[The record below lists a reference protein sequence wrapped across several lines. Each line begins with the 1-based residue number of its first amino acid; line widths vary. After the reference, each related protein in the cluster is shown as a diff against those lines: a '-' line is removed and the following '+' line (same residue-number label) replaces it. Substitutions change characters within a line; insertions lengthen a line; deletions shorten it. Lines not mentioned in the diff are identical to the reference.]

1 MCGQRR
7 PSAAPKN
14 HNPTSSPTAMNRILT
29 TVAAGAFAAFS
40 VLAQDDRDRNA
51 PVAAVWHTDQTPAQ
65 ISQLANGGWRVTDL
79 EIESTSPW
87 KFTVAAVQ
95 NAGSYQKAWWWAY
108 DLTAAQLTSALTQ
121 YNARI
126 VDIEP
131 FDSNGSTRFAALLT
145 SNTGAEQK
153 AWLWGYDLT
162 SAQVDAAV
170 QQNNGRLVNFK
181 RYTVAGQTRYAI
193 SLIAN
198 TGSDQRTWGYLY
210 GASLATIQANMAA
223 NNNRIYNIERVGA
236 DSYDVILIRNNG
248 IGHWYYVDQSAAAV
262 TELLQQNVGRII
274 DIERRATLL
283 GTRYD
288 CVMLDNANTLERAVR
303 AKFLEAPAA
312 ALGDYGFFL
321 KEVNGPTLAQMR
333 PDTQFEPASTM
344 KTVYHAHAMKAVANG
359 TASLSQT
366 INKPL
371 SCGVPGSNYTLQE
384 LLAQMM
390 EYSDNEATLAISN
403 HFGIPAI
410 QATANALGMGN
421 TSINFTIGCS
431 GPSPESQLTL
441 RDLSNLHEQ
450 VANGYLGA
458 QRENFYSLMAEN
470 LLFPTGGTDSLDA
483 RINAEATL
491 LGIPAAA
498 RNAFK
503 SELRIAYKPG
513 GIGWTTP
520 GPWTFYFAEGGWMSV
535 PFRSAN
541 GLDISK
547 EYTFGVFN
555 YRFTGAENEVAGR
568 DAMADAELELVWDR
582 VKSALAT
589 WVHYTPAALS
599 YFGPSGCAGS
609 NGTPFHNTT
618 GSGEIGEPM
627 SFTVSSIPSPTLALL
642 LLGFQT
648 VSYNGVPLPLDLGIV
663 GAPGCVLRHDAAIT
677 EAIFASGSAARVLM
691 LPNDPGMIGADVYS
705 QFLVAD
711 APANTFGWTISNA
724 RKLTIGGWR

>member
-1 MCGQRR
+1 
-7 PSAAPKN
+7 
-14 HNPTSSPTAMNRILT
+14 MNRILT
-29 TVAAGAFAAFS
+29 TLAASAFAAASLF
-40 VLAQDDRDRNA
+40 AQDDRDRNT
-51 PVAAVWHTDQTPAQ
+51 PVSAIWNTDQTPAQ
-65 ISQLANGGWRVTDL
+65 IGQLANGGWRVTDL
-79 EIESTSPW
+79 EIESTAPW
-87 KFTVAAVQ
+87 NFTVTAVQ
-95 NAGSYQKAWWWAY
+95 NSGSYQKSWWWAY
-108 DLTAAQLTSALTQ
+108 DVTPAQLNAALTQ

-126 VDIEP
+126 VDLEP
-131 FDSNGSTRFAALLT
+131 FDSNGSTRFAAVMV

-153 AWLWGYDLT
+153 TWQWGYDLT

-181 RYTVAGQTRYAI
+181 RYTVGGQTRYAI
-193 SLIAN
+193 SFITN

-223 NNNRIYNIERVGA
+223 NNNRIYNIERIGT
-236 DSYDVILIRNNG
+236 DSYDVVLIRNNG
-248 IGHWYYVDQSAAAV
+248 IAHWYYVDQSASAV
-262 TELLQQNVGRII
+262 TELLQQNIGRLI
-274 DIERRATLL
+274 DIERRTTLL

-288 CVMLDNANTLERAVR
+288 LVMLDNANALERTAR

-312 ALGDYGFFL
+312 SLGDYGFFL

-359 TASLSQT
+359 TASLSQS
-366 INKPL
+366 INKPV
-371 SCGVPGSNYTLQE
+371 SCGVPGNNYSLQTL
-384 LLAQMM
+384 LSQMM
-390 EYSDNEATLAISN
+390 ENSDNEATLAISN

-441 RDLSNLHEQ
+441 RDLSQLHEQ
-450 VANGYLGA
+450 IANGYLGA
-458 QRENFYSLMAEN
+458 QRDTFYSLMVN
-470 LLFPTGGTDSLDA
+470 GLQFPTWGTDSLDT

-491 LGIPAAA
+491 LGIPIAA

-503 SELRIAYKPG
+503 SEIRIAYKPG

-520 GPWTFYFAEGGWMSV
+520 GPWTFYFAEGGWISV
-535 PFRSAN
+535 PFRSAT
-541 GLDISK
+541 GVDLTK

-555 YRFTGAENEVAGR
+555 NRFTGAENEIAGR
-568 DAMADAELELVWDR
+568 DAMSDAELELVWDR

-589 WVHYTPAALS
+589 WVHYTPGTLS
-599 YFGPSGCAGS
+599 YFGTAGCTGS

-618 GSGEIGEPM
+618 GTGEIGDAM
-627 SFTVSSIPSPTLALL
+627 NFTVNSIPSPTLAVL

-648 VSYNGVPLPLDLGIV
+648 VSYNGVPLPLDLAIV

-677 EAIFASGSAARVLM
+677 EAIFASGSAQRVIT

-705 QFLVAD
+705 QFLIAD
-711 APANTFGWTISNA
+711 APANTFGWTISNT